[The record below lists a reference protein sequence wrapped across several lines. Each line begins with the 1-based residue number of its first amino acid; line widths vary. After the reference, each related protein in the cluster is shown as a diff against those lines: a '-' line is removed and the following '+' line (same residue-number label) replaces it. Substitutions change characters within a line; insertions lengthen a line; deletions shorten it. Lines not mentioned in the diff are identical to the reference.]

1 MYFYIDFLN
10 ASEHWCTVWPNRAT
24 AGDWRQSHINHLY
37 FVMYKICISYL
48 QKSYFCEL
56 WLALWPSR
64 NTADSERLTLEEADK
79 PLSSAKP
86 SVRKELG
93 QPTFQQGYKWER
105 EVQIQIQIQLQIREI
120 DKPLS
125 SFHQP
130 NGLSA
135 KKLMSPFFHED
146 TNGKDNG
153 KRIWTCHNTGCK
165 QHKSNCLFKEKVINA
180 ELSKCP
186 KERVKGRNKASKAN
200 KCSKKMG
207 NYISVAVRNPFI
219 RGNDKKKFEIF
230 TFCF

>member
-1 MYFYIDFLN
+1 MQVSTGVLSDPIGPQRGTG
-10 ASEHWCTVWPNRAT
+10 ASLILIICIFFT
-24 AGDWRQSHINHLY
+24 Y
-37 FVMYKICISYL
+37 MICISNL

-64 NTADSERLTLEEADK
+64 NTADSERLALEEVDK

-135 KKLMSPFFHED
+135 KKLVSPFFDED

-165 QHKSNCLFKEKVINA
+165 QHKSNCLFKEKWTVIF
-180 ELSKCP
+180 LLP
-186 KERVKGRNKASKAN
+186 
-200 KCSKKMG
+200 
-207 NYISVAVRNPFI
+207 
-219 RGNDKKKFEIF
+219 
-230 TFCF
+230 